1 MLAQSQSGT
10 GKTAALLLS
19 MLSRVDATQN
29 FTQVR
34 FGMWHI
40 ACPLC
45 CSRSNNQCSDTLI
58 VLHELSFMVD
68 FFMTM
73 IKLMLTL
80 ITSDLVWPNYL
91 ITVPTYFMFLY
102 CIERNAWEAYL

>member
-1 MLAQSQSGT
+1 
-10 GKTAALLLS
+10 
-19 MLSRVDATQN
+19 
-29 FTQVR
+29 
-34 FGMWHI
+34 
-40 ACPLC
+40 
-45 CSRSNNQCSDTLI
+45 
-58 VLHELSFMVD
+58 MVD

-73 IKLMLTL
+73 TKLMLTL